1 MLLAVGGLMATLIL
15 PAQTVPTL
23 ALTATITTARL
34 IARALHRPNPVPPDS
49 PPTASP
55 SSSQPPSDVNLI
67 WQDVTCHLAA
77 SKSHPNGRV
86 ILDKASGHA
95 RPGRILAILGPSG
108 SGKTTLLNA
117 LAGRLPYSSKVCLS
131 GQVAVNGVSIDHVN
145 HVPAYV
151 TQEDLFFSQLTV
163 QETLEMAANMRLPRD
178 MPSAEKRAFVDTL
191 VRRLGLVGVTETRV
205 GDEKTRGISGGEK
218 KRLSLGCELISA
230 PRLVL
235 CDEPTTGLDAFQ
247 AERVVKSLRELAEA
261 GHTVVCSIHQPSG
274 SIFDMI
280 DDMVLLAGGRVV
292 YEGPVVEAPSH
303 FKEVGFPLPERCN
316 PAERY
321 LDLIS
326 IDYTSN
332 ETVSESEQRIDKL
345 VSAFGRR
352 ARSVE
357 ALDTKHGG
365 GGAVVRRGNGSNLG
379 NLGQIRLLLQRA
391 WRQITR
397 DKKTA
402 ISRFM
407 SSLMSGLL
415 FGAIYWRIG
424 LKQSSIQSRLG
435 LLQVCTIN
443 TAMTVIVKT
452 LNVFPREGV
461 LVNRERARGS
471 YSILQYFVSKLIA
484 EMPVSAFYPLIFSVT
499 VYPMVQLSG
508 GIRKIMTFLGIITLE
523 SFTAAAY
530 GLAIGALVP
539 STEAAL
545 AIGPSTFVLQIVFG
559 GLFVTEDGV
568 PGWAT
573 WIPRISL
580 IKHAY
585 EGLCVNELRGLEFDT
600 EQPTDLKSGDQV
612 LQRVSWG
619 DSTVMKTVASQCRV
633 LSFYYLFTYA
643 VLTLKK
649 PRFEKL
655 QPAIVEEVH
664 DKGADTE
671 DVAAEP
677 SESGQRESVTEES

>member
-1 MLLAVGGLMATLIL
+1 M
-15 PAQTVPTL
+15 
-23 ALTATITTARL
+23 
-34 IARALHRPNPVPPDS
+34 
-49 PPTASP
+49 
-55 SSSQPPSDVNLI
+55 
-67 WQDVTCHLAA
+67 
-77 SKSHPNGRV
+77 
-86 ILDKASGHA
+86 
-95 RPGRILAILGPSG
+95 
-108 SGKTTLLNA
+108 
-117 LAGRLPYSSKVCLS
+117 
-131 GQVAVNGVSIDHVN
+131 NGVSIDQMN

-163 QETLEMAANMRLPRD
+163 QETLDMAAKMRLPRD
-178 MPSAEKRAFVDTL
+178 MPHVEKSAFVDAL
-191 VRRLGLVGVTETRV
+191 VRRLGLVGVTGTRV
-205 GDEKTRGISGGEK
+205 GDDKTRGISGGEK

-247 AERVVKSLRELAEA
+247 AERVVKSLRELAQA

-292 YEGPVVEAPSH
+292 YEGPVVDAPAH
-303 FKEVGFPLPERCN
+303 FKEVGLPLPDKCN

-332 ETVSESEQRIDKL
+332 ETVRESEQRIEKL
-345 VSAFGRR
+345 VSAFTRR
-352 ARSVE
+352 EGSAEGSDRAKPE
-357 ALDTKHGG
+357 GG
-365 GGAVVRRGNGSNLG
+365 GSVVRRGNGSNLG

-484 EMPVSAFYPLIFSVT
+484 EMPVSAFYPLVFSVT

-559 GLFVTEDGV
+559 GLFVTEGGV

-585 EGLCVNELRGLEFDT
+585 EGLCVNELRGLEFET

-612 LQRVSWG
+612 LQRISWG
-619 DSTVMKTVASQCRV
+619 DSTVMKTIASQCRV

-655 QPAIVEEVH
+655 QPVIVEEVD
-664 DKGADTE
+664 DKGADSE
-671 DVAAEP
+671 DVEAQSSNSARKELT
-677 SESGQRESVTEES
+677 TEEP